1 MKKFRDAREQRRRGS
16 FDDEPMFRD
25 PFPPSRGPR
34 DGGGMAPRP
43 MMSTG
48 PAVDATVKW
57 FNPEKGFGFVELA
70 DGSGDAFLHIR
81 AVEASGYSEFQPGTT
96 LNVRTAAGQRGP
108 QVTEILSVDTST
120 AKPEQPRQDRMDR
133 PRRAGPSDFRQPSG
147 PSEEMSGTVKWYNP
161 EKGFGFIAAEDG
173 GKDIF
178 VHRSAVAR
186 AGLTD
191 LREGQRLRVEVVPSA
206 KGREVSAITEAE

>member
-1 MKKFRDAREQRRRGS
+1 
-16 FDDEPMFRD
+16 
-25 PFPPSRGPR
+25 
-34 DGGGMAPRP
+34 MAPRP
-43 MMSTG
+43 MMATG
-48 PAVDATVKW
+48 PAVDAVVKW

-81 AVEASGYSEFQPGTT
+81 AVEAAGHSEFQPGTT

-108 QVTEILSVDTST
+108 QVTEVLSVDTST

-133 PRRAGPSDFRQPSG
+133 PRRPAGPSDFRQPSG